1 MLTGI
6 KTGFQTGTHKL
17 YWLWRTLVF
26 AIKHERWLIISVN
39 AKNNSDWVGNF
50 EYFGLDERQFEH
62 VVNDLAEFHQ
72 ESKSLMGDVNVI
84 LKTNKNENN

>member
-1 MLTGI
+1 
-6 KTGFQTGTHKL
+6 
-17 YWLWRTLVF
+17 
-26 AIKHERWLIISVN
+26 
-39 AKNNSDWVGNF
+39 
-50 EYFGLDERQFEH
+50 LDERQFEH

>member
-1 MLTGI
+1 
-6 KTGFQTGTHKL
+6 
-17 YWLWRTLVF
+17 
-26 AIKHERWLIISVN
+26 VN
-39 AKNNSDWVGNF
+39 AKNNSDWVGDF